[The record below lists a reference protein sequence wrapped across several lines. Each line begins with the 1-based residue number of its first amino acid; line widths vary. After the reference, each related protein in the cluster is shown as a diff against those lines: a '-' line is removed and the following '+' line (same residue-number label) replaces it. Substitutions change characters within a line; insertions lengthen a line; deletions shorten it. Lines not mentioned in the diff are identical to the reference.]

1 MNNHTETLLREDL
14 RSIATGQPFTPDI
27 SAIERRGRQLRR
39 RAITARGL
47 AGLGVAAAVTAVSVA
62 VGTSQSHPVG
72 HDATSDS
79 ATSTSQP
86 AGPALTAKQALLFR
100 LASVSTAIPA
110 PEGRF
115 VVLSETDTETGLAG
129 ASERTSV
136 IDTVTGSSTTYQH
149 AVAAGGQA
157 PSSSYTEEPPLL
169 TEGADPTSTE
179 AWYTALPT
187 DPTALRAK
195 LLTVAEQQAQQ
206 AAQAVQQQA
215 EKAGKTLPVGEV
227 QQPALSDD
235 DYVYQEADT
244 LLWSPLVQPTLRAAL
259 YKVLAGTDGFT
270 ITDDVTDPD
279 GRPAIAM
286 TRHYNGVPETD
297 TTYEDPATG
306 AVLAQ
311 IWEENGDTIT
321 AVYQPVT
328 GSDTVPANPYTS
340 S

>member
-1 MNNHTETLLREDL
+1 MNDHTETLLREEL
-14 RSIATGQPFTPDI
+14 HSIAARQPFTPDI

-39 RAITARGL
+39 RTTTARGL
-47 AGLGVAAAVTAVSVA
+47 AGLGVAAAVTAVAVT
-62 VGTSQSHPVG
+62 VGTSQGEPG
-72 HDATSDS
+72 GRDATPGS
-79 ATSTSQP
+79 APSSTVS
-86 AGPALTAKQALLFR
+86 GGHALTARQVVLYR

-110 PEGRF
+110 PAGRF
-115 VVLSETDTETGLAG
+115 VVLSETDTETGYDG

-136 IDTVTGSSTTYQH
+136 VDTLTGASTTYQH

-157 PSSSYTEEPPLL
+157 PSSSYTSEPSVL
-169 TEGADPTSTE
+169 TESADPTSSE
-179 AWYTALPT
+179 AWFAALPT
-187 DPTALRAK
+187 DPTALRAT
-195 LLTVAEQQAQQ
+195 LLAVAKQQAQETTQVLEQQ
-206 AAQAVQQQA
+206 AAQ
-215 EKAGKTLPVGEV
+215 AGKTLPVGQV

-270 ITDDVTDPD
+270 ISADATDPD

-311 IWEENGDTIT
+311 VWQESGNTIT
-321 AVYQPVT
+321 AVYESVT
-328 GSDTVPANPYTS
+328 SSNTIPPNPYTS
-340 S
+340 